1 MQKQSVLI
9 LDVHFVTLPSLPV
22 LSLSCFSSNF
32 GHWISNWKLGLKPVL
47 SSTSSGRI
55 SPFWPLAYPVA
66 KIGTNSQAGWA
77 ECDEMNISII
87 EQLLCEQCQS
97 FYIVLNFTLQDA
109 NLSTNWITSDYTAPC
124 WSFSINLMVQRL
136 RVLYFCHLQYLYLWK
151 ACFVVLM
158 TDSVYG
164 FTPV

>member
-1 MQKQSVLI
+1 MHPLFMIPFILYDPVQSIVTWIGPCYNLNKFQIPCKQSVLI

-87 EQLLCEQCQS
+87 EQLLLIRS
-97 FYIVLNFTLQDA
+97 FMACVRYSFRAWGGPIWLQ
-109 NLSTNWITSDYTAPC
+109 
-124 WSFSINLMVQRL
+124 
-136 RVLYFCHLQYLYLWK
+136 
-151 ACFVVLM
+151 
-158 TDSVYG
+158 G
-164 FTPV
+164 